1 MKIIFPKNNKG
12 FTLVEMLVS
21 IALFA
26 IVLVITLGSIMTIVD
41 VNRKSQSLTIVMND
55 LNFALENITRSVKT
69 GDIQVADSNTP
80 RELYVIEDLKN
91 QKRDVK
97 YIFEG
102 GSIKRQVRDD
112 NTEPWGQAVSVTSD
126 QIKIEDASFLIYG
139 SKVSGDSRQPRV
151 LITVSGTAMVGP
163 TISSKFHIQTTVSQR
178 RLEVTNAGDN
188 FGN

>member
-1 MKIIFPKNNKG
+1 MRIQLKQKNRG

-69 GDIQVADSNTP
+69 GDIQVEQSSL
-80 RELYVIEDLKN
+80 EEIYVIEDLKGE
-91 QKRDVK
+91 KRDVK
-97 YIFEG
+97 YKF
-102 GSIKRQVRDD
+102 
-112 NTEPWGQAVSVTSD
+112 TENKIERNVKPKDGAWSGYVAITSD
-126 QIKIEDASFLIYG
+126 QINIDQAKFIVY
-139 SKVSGDSRQPRV
+139 DSVDSLQPRV
-151 LITVSGTAMVGP
+151 LISISGTALVGP

-178 RLEVTNAGDN
+178 NLEVNNATFN
-188 FGN
+188 

>member
-1 MKIIFPKNNKG
+1 MINSAQRQKNQG

-69 GDIQVADSNTP
+69 GEIQDESKDD
-80 RELYVIEDLKN
+80 ELYVIEDLGGVP
-91 QKRDVK
+91 REVK
-97 YIFEG
+97 YKFPGDGKIT
-102 GSIKRQVRDD
+102 RNVRLENEDWSG
-112 NTEPWGQAVSVTSD
+112 EVAITSD
-126 QIKIEDASFLIYG
+126 QIKIDDAKFVLRG
-139 SKVSGDSRQPRV
+139 SKDSDDSRQPRV
-151 LITVSGTAMVGP
+151 LITIAGTALVGP

-178 RLEVTNAGDN
+178 RLEIGNADFN
-188 FGN
+188 